1 MSIAVEYERFILT
14 ADELS
19 EGILSSI
26 GDNYKGQALF
36 SSGGRA

>member
-1 MSIAVEYERFILT
+1 MSIAVEFERLILT

-19 EGILSSI
+19 EDILSSI
-26 GDNYKGQALF
+26 GDNYKGQVSF